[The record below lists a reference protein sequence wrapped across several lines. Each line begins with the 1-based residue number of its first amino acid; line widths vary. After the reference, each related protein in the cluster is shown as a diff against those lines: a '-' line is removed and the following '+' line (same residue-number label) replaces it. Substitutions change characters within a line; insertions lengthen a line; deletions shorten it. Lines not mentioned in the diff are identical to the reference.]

1 MDGVLLL
8 EEKSKSTVLGVAL
21 GLWRLVVNPL
31 CTDVSIV
38 CTDIDMSLH

>member
-31 CTDVSIV
+31 CTDSIV